1 MKDAIKNKEVKVLDL
16 DTLKTIF
23 GGDGNPVDDIITD
36 PANIVTEDID
46 I

>member
-1 MKDAIKNKEVKVLDL
+1 MKDAIQNKDVKVLDL
-16 DTLKTIF
+16 NTLKNIF
-23 GGDGNPVDDIITD
+23 GGDGNPVDDIVTD